1 MLEEPISVCKRELI
15 PNKGESAA
23 GFAARAES
31 TMSLFEELFKGS
43 GFTNDQDGVD
53 KYSTDRKRPQAIITG
68 LRPVYFGRITQISPG
83 KNDKSR
89 YSTVIGTT
97 DKPTLITSLLECNS
111 LIKTQAL
118 GDPEWGEQSYKG
130 KEDKKGTPGK
140 DTAKQ
145 RWEKVTKAEVKN
157 LKAIDSGKKKHPCAG
172 DLAYTKHDWAPGT
185 GTVGRFNDRGIKYRP
200 CAWELNDGVCTREN
214 CQSAHGDEL
223 KQTIS
228 GYPAGWHSLR
238 KVVQTP
244 SHSFKASGGETKAA
258 DTTMWSSSDLRD
270 DVLESKVELKAAIE
284 AMKGDLLKEFATI
297 LKAQAVEH
305 SKALAQVQVTK
316 TEARSAGARRAA
328 GVYSGQGTTAS
339 VTALTAVPPEIGEEG
354 EFEIFNFKE
363 ELPQGLPKWEVP
375 EYARLEKFEEGPNT
389 LAWIDELV
397 GRSSEN
403 HD

>member
-1 MLEEPISVCKRELI
+1 M
-15 PNKGESAA
+15 
-23 GFAARAES
+23 
-31 TMSLFEELFKGS
+31 
-43 GFTNDQDGVD
+43 
-53 KYSTDRKRPQAIITG
+53 QA
-68 LRPVYFGRITQISPG
+68 
-83 KNDKSR
+83 
-89 YSTVIGTT
+89 
-97 DKPTLITSLLECNS
+97 
-111 LIKTQAL
+111 
-118 GDPEWGEQSYKG
+118 
-130 KEDKKGTPGK
+130 
-140 DTAKQ
+140 
-145 RWEKVTKAEVKN
+145 
-157 LKAIDSGKKKHPCAG
+157 
-172 DLAYTKHDWAPGT
+172 
-185 GTVGRFNDRGIKYRP
+185 
-200 CAWELNDGVCTREN
+200 
-214 CQSAHGDEL
+214 
-223 KQTIS
+223 
-228 GYPAGWHSLR
+228 
-238 KVVQTP
+238 P
-244 SHSFKASGGETKAA
+244 SHSFKAGGGETKAA

-397 GRSSEN
+397 GRSAEN
-403 HD
+403 HDQIDAAYLCGTVAGGTLDNVNVAMNAVLCFLNNDLIDDPQQHTLTVLLTLLGIDYENVYDGVDRIAMLSDVGEQLHRQGYMAPREAISAGLKNKRKQATTERNRGAETGASNLYEAVRCRLELVV